1 MKTTR
6 TYFKEHIEKM
16 KKMKRLIFITLSILI
31 LIAVFIFI
39 KVYKAILNPNVMISN
54 GDEISLY
61 IYSEDDFETIKNKL
75 YSEDIIINKNSFEW
89 VAKRLDYPEYIK
101 SGHYIIKNGMNNNRL
116 LNLLRSGSQTPIDFT
131 FNNIRTI
138 EQFAGKVDDELELDS
153 ISLLNVLSENP
164 DLKEMGFDKEKYAA
178 LFIPNTYE
186 LYWNINADDF
196 VEKMIDEY
204 KKFWNESRMQKAEN
218 LKLTPIEVSILA
230 SIVDKETTKTSEMP
244 RIAGV
249 YLNRINKKWLLQADP
264 TLVFALG
271 DFEIKRVLD
280 SHKKIE
286 SPYNTYKYR
295 GLPPGPICI
304 PSIASID
311 AVLNAEKHKYFY
323 FCAKDDLSGYHVFA
337 RNINEH
343 NANAEKYRRALNKKK
358 IYK

>member
-6 TYFKEHIEKM
+6 TYFKEHNEKM

-75 YSEDIIINKNSFEW
+75 YSEDIIINKKSFEW

-280 SHKKIE
+280 SHKKID

-311 AVLNAEKHKYFY
+311 AVLNAEKHKYIY

>member
-75 YSEDIIINKNSFEW
+75 YSEDIIINKKSFEW

-218 LKLTPIEVSILA
+218 LKLTPIEISILA